1 MGEKVAGERGEEVEG
16 RGMQEE
22 KEEEEARYDF
32 SRREMDKDSWI
43 EAWSNEKIGFQ
54 PRYFATSAAVIIIG
68 LTEKG

>member
-1 MGEKVAGERGEEVEG
+1 MSRSMGEKVAGERGEGVEG

-43 EAWSNEKIGFQ
+43 EAMRKLVFNRAILQ
-54 PRYFATSAAVIIIG
+54 RAQQ
-68 LTEKG
+68 